1 MSGSARR
8 PLAAFVAVAIV
19 TASGSGELFGQD
31 PDDPS
36 DAAVPTDSIQLVFE
50 REVFTYPSFERRDPF
65 RSLADDDDLGPRFE
79 DMVLLGVI
87 LAPRPERSV
96 AVLGARPPRSTSD
109 QPATRMFRLRSG
121 ERVGNVRV
129 IEIREGEVMVAV
141 EDFGIVDTRMLT
153 MPDPQVGSPERPP
166 EDDTPADSPFAG
178 LQLPAGGPMDQID
191 PFLSTEVMRT

>member
-1 MSGSARR
+1 MSGSVPRR
-8 PLAAFVAVAIV
+8 LLAPAVVAIV
-19 TASGSGELFGQD
+19 ATFCSGDLFAQD
-31 PDDPS
+31 ADDPP
-36 DAAVPTDSIQLVFE
+36 DEAVPADSIQLVFE

-79 DMVLLGVI
+79 DLVLLGVV
-87 LAPRPERSV
+87 LTPRPGSSV
-96 AVLGARPPRSTSD
+96 AVLGARPPGSPSD

-129 IEIREGEVMVAV
+129 IEIREGEVVVAV

-153 MPDPQVGSPERPP
+153 MPDPQAGSPEPPP
-166 EDDTPADSPFAG
+166 EDDIPPEAPFAG
-178 LQLPAGGPMDQID
+178 LAGPDTGQMDRVD